1 MDENTR
7 NCCEEKQ
14 FHVHE
19 LLGSVKVVPEEDDE
33 EFHNHRFA
41 AVSGPAIPI
50 ENYHHVHE
58 IKTRTDFYEDHFHEI
73 YVRSE
78 PETPVDN
85 GKHVHFVSGTTTRD
99 EGHQHDFVFATL
111 IQDPIGD

>member
-1 MDENTR
+1 MEENTR
-7 NCCEEKQ
+7 KCYEERQ

-50 ENYHHVHE
+50 EGRHHVHE

-73 YVRSE
+73 CVCSE
-78 PETPVDN
+78 PETPVCN
-85 GKHVHFVSGTTTRD
+85 GKHVHCVRGTTTEN
-99 EGHQHDFVFATL
+99 EGHQHDFILATL
-111 IQDPIGD
+111 IEDPIGD